1 VDKSGQYLAKMYVD
15 KLTGKEV
22 PSYFERLSMKGDG
35 MPEKAF
41 K

>member
-1 VDKSGQYLAKMYVD
+1 MLGQYLAKMYVD
-15 KLTGKEV
+15 KLTGKST
-22 PSYFERLSMKGDG
+22 PAYFDRLKLNGDG